1 MKSKLI
7 IFLATVSLFVC
18 ITFQGN
24 GQKVMAAS
32 QNDYPIV
39 LVHGLA
45 GWDRNEALG
54 FKYWGGLYDIQ
65 EILKQKG
72 YPTMTAAVGPFASNW
87 DRTAE
92 LYAYI
97 MGGTVDYG
105 AAHAAKEK
113 HARFGKTYPGIY
125 KQWSD
130 TNKLHLVGHSMGG
143 LTIRQL
149 TDMLEDG
156 DAAEQNYYKEHPEQ
170 GISPLFVGG
179 KHQVQ
184 SVTTIATPNNGT
196 SFAENENALVPVIK
210 DMVTGMSA
218 LSSNILNPVV
228 YDFKLDQFGLKR
240 QPNETLNA
248 YNNRVYS
255 SSIWKTD
262 DISSYDLSVEGVI
275 ANQAN
280 LQTKTDVYYFSYT
293 GQATTQT
300 LITKQQTP
308 IITMFPA
315 FVPAAKFMNSFR
327 KTASNG
333 MKIDDTWA
341 PNDGLVN
348 VVSSYYPFG
357 TAAKAADGN
366 PVKGQW
372 SYYPVKQGWDHID
385 FIGIGDKLPSAV
397 NGIYIE
403 IAKNLVGLPK

>member
-1 MKSKLI
+1 
-7 IFLATVSLFVC
+7 
-18 ITFQGN
+18 
-24 GQKVMAAS
+24 
-32 QNDYPIV
+32 
-39 LVHGLA
+39 
-45 GWDRNEALG
+45 
-54 FKYWGGLYDIQ
+54 
-65 EILKQKG
+65 
-72 YPTMTAAVGPFASNW
+72 
-87 DRTAE
+87 
-92 LYAYI
+92 
-97 MGGTVDYG
+97 
-105 AAHAAKEK
+105 
-113 HARFGKTYPGIY
+113 
-125 KQWSD
+125 
-130 TNKLHLVGHSMGG
+130 MGG

-218 LSSNILNPVV
+218 LSGNILNPVV

-372 SYYPVKQGWDHID
+372 SYYPAKQGWDHID

-397 NGIYIE
+397 NSIYVE
-403 IAKNLVGLPK
+403 IAKNLAGLPK

>member
-1 MKSKLI
+1 MKSRII
-7 IFLATVSLFVC
+7 IFLVAVSCFVC
-18 ITFQGN
+18 ITLQGN
-24 GQKVMAAS
+24 GQKVVAAS

-39 LVHGLA
+39 LVHGLS
-45 GWDRNEALG
+45 GWDRDEVLG

-65 EILKQKG
+65 EVLKQKG
-72 YPTMTAAVGPFASNW
+72 YPTYTAAVGPFSSNW

-113 HARFGKTYPGIY
+113 HARYGKTYPGIY

-156 DAAEQNYYKEHPEQ
+156 NAEEQNYYKEHPEQ

-196 SFAENENALVPVIK
+196 SFAENENGLVPVIK

-218 LSSNILNPVV
+218 LSGHLVNPVV
-228 YDFKLDQFGLKR
+228 YDFKLEQFGLKR
-240 QPNETLNA
+240 QENETLDA
-248 YNNRVYS
+248 YNKRVFS
-255 SSIWKTD
+255 SPIWKTD

-275 ANQAN
+275 ANQDN
-280 LQTKTDVYYFSYT
+280 LQTKKDVYYFSYT
-293 GQATTQT
+293 GQGTTQT
-300 LITKQQTP
+300 LLTKQQTP
-308 IITMFPA
+308 VITMFPA
-315 FVPAAKFMNSFR
+315 FMPAAKFMNSFR

-333 MKIDDTWA
+333 MTIDSTWA

-357 TAAKAADGN
+357 TIAKAADAN

-372 SYYPVKQGWDHID
+372 SYNPAKQGWDHID
-385 FIGIGDKLPSAV
+385 LIGIGDKLPSAV
-397 NGIYIE
+397 NSMYLE
-403 IAKNLVGLPK
+403 IAKNLAELPK